1 MKTVQFAFEIKWPLE
16 AGHRFTIALLTEEG
30 LSMPKKCSEIKMS
43 QESLVDTGLW
53 CVLFWYKL
61 QQYFLYWSIL
71 FIIQRIAK
79 VLLSDK
85 RPLMISQLHRLWC
98 FFAFVS
104 QLTHFLLVKN
114 HRKRCSCDVI
124 KGHSY
129 VVVTL
134 KFKLL
139 LVIIYINTI
148 RAPL

>member
-16 AGHRFTIALLTEEG
+16 AGHQFPIALLTEEG

-98 FFAFVS
+98 FFAYVS
-104 QLTHFLLVKN
+104 QLTLIRMFSLWNKKTPSMEQLWHHQRTFVRSSAFSFL
-114 HRKRCSCDVI
+114 S
-124 KGHSY
+124 
-129 VVVTL
+129 
-134 KFKLL
+134 F
-139 LVIIYINTI
+139 
-148 RAPL
+148 